1 MHDERRFGHFALTR
15 QIQPNLEKSRRVF
28 FIRMNQRKHLAVNH
42 AFSRRH
48 PLQVTFSVPTGV
60 AQGIRVVDDTIQSR
74 GDRFKPAMR
83 VLGKARNFISV
94 IHSVRCGWV
103 EVRAVA
109 SSRRFHS
116 AIARRI
122 LVFVVDAKEKRIL
135 RVHRA
140 VGESV
145 DADDDFVVTRCH
157 GRRCGLCERFCARG
171 DAPSAEEKG
180 EFTRLCREH
189 ESNDVI

>member
-1 MHDERRFGHFALTR
+1 M
-15 QIQPNLEKSRRVF
+15 V
-28 FIRMNQRKHLAVNH
+28 
-42 AFSRRH
+42 
-48 PLQVTFSVPTGV
+48 
-60 AQGIRVVDDTIQSR
+60 
-74 GDRFKPAMR
+74 
-83 VLGKARNFISV
+83 
-94 IHSVRCGWV
+94 HSVRCRWV

-109 SSRRFHS
+109 SSRRFHF
-116 AIARRI
+116 AVARRI

-157 GRRCGLCERFCARG
+157 GRRRCRSFFERFCARG

-189 ESNDVI
+189 ESNDVT